1 MEIQVKR
8 LSGTAKTPT
17 RGSFHAAGLD
27 LYADESLSIAPR
39 ERRMVRTGV
48 SLSIPPHHVG
58 LIWPRSGLAL
68 KKGLATMA
76 GVIDSDYRGEIQV
89 LLRNTDKYELVHIE
103 KGDRVAQ
110 LIVQPVTM
118 LTVVEVKELD
128 ATHRGHGG
136 FGSTGA

>member
-89 LLRNTDKYELVHIE
+89 LLRNTDKYELVHIGE
-103 KGDRVAQ
+103 GDRIAQ
-110 LIVQPVTM
+110 LIVQPVSM